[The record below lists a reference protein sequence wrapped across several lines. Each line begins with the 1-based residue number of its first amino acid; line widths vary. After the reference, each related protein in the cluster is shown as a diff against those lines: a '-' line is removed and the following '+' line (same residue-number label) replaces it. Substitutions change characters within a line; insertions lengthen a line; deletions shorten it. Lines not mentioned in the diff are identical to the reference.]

1 MRRSRQ
7 DKVTFSDRL
16 ISVFA
21 SLFFSVPTSL
31 FLSLKISQNLLALQL
46 DFTVGGKGF
55 LILVSVFSLLAFLFP
70 KVIPNLLGWVWNIF
84 MKH

>member
-7 DKVTFSDRL
+7 GDVTFSDRL

-21 SLFFSVPTSL
+21 SLLFSVPTCL
-31 FLSLKISQNLLALQL
+31 ILSLKISQNLLALQL

-55 LILVSVFSLLAFLFP
+55 LVLLLIFSVLAFIFPKLFP
-70 KVIPNLLGWVWNIF
+70 NVLGWVWNIF